1 MRIIVKVTESHFV
14 LEGVEMSKISENQ
27 QNKRISILDA
37 AYELFTSKSFK
48 NTSIDD
54 VVKKAGI
61 AKGTFYLYFK
71 DKHDLM
77 DRLIIRKSAVV
88 FDDAL
93 SKLNEKK
100 KNEQLD
106 FSQQIIFVAEYIIDF
121 MQANKEIIVLVQKK
135 LSSCFSL
142 FSQSSDFEGLR
153 SEINSFLNENTVNG
167 FSLEETK
174 KRVYLI
180 MELISSVCYDS
191 IIYESPFRIDEI
203 KPFLFSSIEK
213 IMI

>member
-1 MRIIVKVTESHFV
+1 
-14 LEGVEMSKISENQ
+14 MSKISENQ
-27 QNKRISILDA
+27 KNKRANILDA

-77 DRLIIRKSAVV
+77 ERLIIRKSAVV
-88 FDDAL
+88 FGDAL
-93 SKLNEKK
+93 TKLNERKK
-100 KNEQLD
+100 ISQMD
-106 FSQQIIFVAEYIIDF
+106 FSQQIIFISEYIIDF

-135 LSSCFSL
+135 LSSCLSL
-142 FSQSSDFEGLR
+142 FSQSSDFENLR
-153 SEINSFLNENTVNG
+153 FEINQLLDENTSNG
-167 FSLEETK
+167 FSIDETK
-174 KRVYLI
+174 KRVYLV
-180 MELISSVCYDS
+180 MELIGSVCYDS
-191 IIYESPFRIDEI
+191 IIYESPFKIDEI